1 MRWRVEYT
9 SRARRDLRRIDMAA
23 SARILSGVTRY
34 AETGVGD
41 ARTMRPN
48 PAADFR
54 LRVGDWRVLFD
65 KDAQNGALIIIR
77 ILHRRESY
85 RR

>member
-1 MRWRVEYT
+1 M
-9 SRARRDLRRIDMAA
+9 DGAA
-23 SARILSGVTRY
+23 SSRILSGVTRY

-41 ARTMRPN
+41 ARAMR
-48 PAADFR
+48 ASAVADFR

-77 ILHRRESY
+77 ILHRREAY
-85 RR
+85 RQ

>member
-1 MRWRVEYT
+1 M
-9 SRARRDLRRIDMAA
+9 DGAA
-23 SARILSGVTRY
+23 SSRILSGVTRY